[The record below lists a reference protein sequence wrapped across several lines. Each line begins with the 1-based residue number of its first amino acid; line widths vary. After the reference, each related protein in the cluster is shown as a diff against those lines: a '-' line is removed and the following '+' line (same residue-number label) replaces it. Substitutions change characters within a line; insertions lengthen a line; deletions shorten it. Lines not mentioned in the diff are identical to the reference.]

1 MKNEIVKDY
10 YGEGRAGT
18 FFIAQGFEREHS
30 KIVKLISKYKKRFI
44 RLEDN
49 KRLSKA
55 LIIHKVTAKKAGR
68 PVEEYLLNEGQTIFL
83 GTLFR
88 NSSEV
93 VLDFKE
99 MLAREFINL
108 KKQNEVLKKYKGKP
122 VYKIARNAGKILRL
136 ESTNVMQEFVE
147 YAKSQGSQ
155 NPDKYY
161 MLYTKLVNGLLFIV
175 EGKFKNLRDV
185 MSTPQLMT
193 TGAADQVV
201 TKGISDGMKNKVF
214 YKDIYKDVKSRVI
227 AFADLTGQSKVI
239 EDCLQLELF

>member
-18 FFIAQGFEREHS
+18 FLIAQGFGREH
-30 KIVKLISKYKKRFI
+30 KRVVDLILKYKKRFL

-49 KRLSKA
+49 KSFLDR
-55 LIIHKVTAKKAGR
+55 LIIQKVPAKKAGR
-68 PVEEYLLNEGQTIFL
+68 PVKEYLLNEAQTIFL
-83 GTLFR
+83 GSIFR
-88 NSSEV
+88 NTDI

-99 MLAREFINL
+99 RLAREFINL

-147 YAKSQGSQ
+147 YAKSQGST

-227 AFADLTGQSKVI
+227 SFADLTGQSKVI